1 MMSDSAQEKMAQAL
15 QEQQAQWS
23 TLATKA
29 LDSSIKLVE
38 LNLKMTRQSLEE
50 STQTVRELLKVKSPE
65 QLLTIDQGLLQDR
78 LSQAMQYASQIG
90 AIASEFAAD
99 VSQVTQNQMAGN
111 LGKIN
116 QLSAAVEAPLAMK
129 NLFPDTG
136 VAQQGYEQWVEAGKK
151 FVESFGQNFPA
162 SFNGAGFTG
171 VAKPA
176 AAKPVPAK
184 PAPGAKARARTR

>member
-1 MMSDSAQEKMAQAL
+1 MSDSAQEKMAQAL

-176 AAKPVPAK
+176 AAKPVTAK

>member
-1 MMSDSAQEKMAQAL
+1 MSDSAQEKIAQAM

-23 TLATKA
+23 ALATKA

-50 STQTVRELLKVKSPE
+50 STQTVRDLLSVKSPE
-65 QLLTIDQGLLQDR
+65 QLLTLDQGLLQDR

-99 VSQVTQNQMAGN
+99 VSQATQNQMAGN
-111 LGKIN
+111 MGKIN
-116 QLSAAVEAPLAMK
+116 KLSAAVEAPVAIK
-129 NLFPDTG
+129 NLFPDAG

-162 SFNGAGFTG
+162 AFNGAGFAG
-171 VAKPA
+171 VAQPAQAKPA
-176 AAKPVPAK
+176 PAK
-184 PAPGAKARARTR
+184 PAPAARARARAR